1 MQPQLGEVRTARR
14 DGTRLFRLRGEFDL
28 SNAWKI
34 QDALIEAISN
44 DQDDIVVDLA
54 DVSFM
59 DARLLRALVRA
70 RAAARR
76 RDVAFVIVPPKDPD
90 VCRVVRI
97 ADFPLAA

>member
-1 MQPQLGEVRTARR
+1 
-14 DGTRLFRLRGEFDL
+14 
-28 SNAWKI
+28 
-34 QDALIEAISN
+34 
-44 DQDDIVVDLA
+44 
-54 DVSFM
+54 M